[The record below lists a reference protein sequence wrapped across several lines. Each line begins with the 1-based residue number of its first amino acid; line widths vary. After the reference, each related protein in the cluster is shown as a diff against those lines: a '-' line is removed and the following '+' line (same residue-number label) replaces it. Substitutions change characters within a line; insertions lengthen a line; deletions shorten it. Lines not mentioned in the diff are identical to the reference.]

1 MNAREQ
7 IGALIGHMSWV
18 YSLSFSPDSTT
29 LASGSF
35 DGGIRL
41 WDVPSRTSIAT
52 LEETSSITSV
62 SFSPD
67 GSILAYGAFDGT
79 VWLWDVESRAPV
91 GTLEHPGWAVY
102 SISFSPDGRMLACA
116 STAGAVWLWEVVS
129 RAPLATLQGHAAD
142 LVYSVAFSPD
152 GTTIAS
158 GSPDNTVIL
167 WDVSEWTRPPPS
179 TVAVISGDGQQGV
192 PGVALAQ
199 PLVVEVRDQ
208 YGDPVA
214 GATVV
219 FTVTAGGGT
228 LSDTTVTTN
237 ADGRAATTLTLGS
250 RPGPNAVEATIDDLE
265 PVAFT
270 ATARAASD
278 FDGDGTVG
286 FGDFLQ
292 FAAQFGLSQNDDGYD
307 ARFDLDGN
315 GAVGFSDFVI
325 FAGAFGS
332 TTEST

>member
-1 MNAREQ
+1 MRINGGCGLAVGGGKQSPFSHPARTCSRLGLFGGIFSRRHHNCFRVSGQ
-7 IGALIGHMSWV
+7 HG
-18 YSLSFSPDSTT
+18 YSVGCVGVDAAPLPPRWRSSPATASRVC
-29 LASGSF
+29 LASPWPSPWSWRCAIST
-35 DGGIRL
+35 GIR
-41 WDVPSRTSIAT
+41 
-52 LEETSSITSV
+52 
-62 SFSPD
+62 SP
-67 GSILAYGAFDGT
+67 
-79 VWLWDVESRAPV
+79 V
-91 GTLEHPGWAVY
+91 
-102 SISFSPDGRMLACA
+102 
-116 STAGAVWLWEVVS
+116 
-129 RAPLATLQGHAAD
+129 
-142 LVYSVAFSPD
+142 
-152 GTTIAS
+152 
-158 GSPDNTVIL
+158 
-167 WDVSEWTRPPPS
+167 
-179 TVAVISGDGQQGV
+179 
-192 PGVALAQ
+192 
-199 PLVVEVRDQ
+199 
-208 YGDPVA
+208 
-214 GATVV
+214 ATVV